1 MPECGGVESLG
12 IVEVAFCG
20 VLKDVHIFFGLITCH
35 GQVVEECRSA
45 VARRCTGDVAIEISD
60 ETEGLDDK
68 GKDIAAFPL
77 TFQQQ
82 IIAGEAAHR
91 APIDDAFAP
100 NGMVAQEGG
109 GKMLDGVD
117 GTLPQYGLAVRT
129 FHAYVE
135 SGHHVTSHG
144 IAARNVD
151 ARFKGEVVDGE

>member
-1 MPECGGVESLG
+1 MRGAESLG

-35 GQVVEECRSA
+35 GQVVEECRAA
-45 VARRCTGDVAIEISD
+45 VARSGSGDVAFIAGNEA
-60 ETEGLDDK
+60 EGLDHQRQH
-68 GKDIAAFPL
+68 IAAVIFAADE
-77 TFQQQ
+77 Q
-82 IIAGEAAHR
+82 IVAGEASHR
-91 APIDDAFAP
+91 SPIDDAFAP
-100 NGMVAQEGG
+100 HRMVAQEGG

-117 GTLPQYGLAVRT
+117 GTLAEHGLAVGT
-129 FHAYVE
+129 LHAYVE